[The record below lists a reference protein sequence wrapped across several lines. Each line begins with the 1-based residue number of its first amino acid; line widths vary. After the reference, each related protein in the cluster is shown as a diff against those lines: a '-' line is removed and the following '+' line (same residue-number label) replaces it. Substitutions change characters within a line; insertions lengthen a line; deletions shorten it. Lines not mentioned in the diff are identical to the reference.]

1 MAGNKRLIVLGTI
14 TFLIGI
20 VLLFPARIAYR
31 AAASNV
37 FRLSSISGTVW
48 NGNAAEGQFMGVYL
62 RNLRWSF
69 RPLSLF
75 TGKLA
80 YDTSFDPAGG
90 FMQSGVAVGFGG
102 NVTLT
107 DVEGAVSISALQSA
121 IPAPGIDGNV
131 RLAFS
136 RIVLE
141 NGLPTAADGS
151 VDLVGL
157 VARGLAATPIGDFRA
172 ELQTTDDGIAGSVE
186 DTSGML
192 DIAGAFRISADRAY
206 SLTGLVAPTA
216 STPDSVVSQLRFL
229 GTPNE
234 RGQREFRF
242 EGQL

>member
-1 MAGNKRLIVLGTI
+1 
-14 TFLIGI
+14 
-20 VLLFPARIAYR
+20 
-31 AAASNV
+31 
-37 FRLSSISGTVW
+37 
-48 NGNAAEGQFMGVYL
+48 
-62 RNLRWSF
+62 
-69 RPLSLF
+69 
-75 TGKLA
+75 
-80 YDTSFDPAGG
+80 
-90 FMQSGVAVGFGG
+90 MQSGVAVGFGG

-229 GTPNE
+229 GTP
-234 RGQREFRF
+234 
-242 EGQL
+242 